1 MDNLLF
7 KKALPHL
14 TAVLL
19 FLLLPAIYF
28 SPQLEGKKLNQ
39 HDTNTATGMAKEITD
54 YNKTHS
60 DLALWTNSMFG
71 GMPAYLIGLPTYS
84 MISPIYALTTLF
96 DWRPISF
103 VFLYLMGF
111 YIALLL
117 FGLNPWIS
125 LVGAIAFGFSSYN
138 FVIIV
143 AGHNTKAIAIGY
155 MAPMIGALYH
165 SWKKN
170 LWIGSAFFALFLA
183 LQIYANHLQITYYTM
198 LTILIFGIAELY
210 FAIREKQIKDFLKR
224 SCVVVLFALIAISA
238 NAERL
243 WTTYEYG
250 KFSLRGPS
258 ELTNDK
264 GNKTSGLDK
273 DYATGWSY
281 GVDETMTLLIPNFKG
296 GASMI
301 NFGEN
306 SSTAEL
312 LRTNNVPN
320 VNSIVKQLPGYWGTQ
335 PITSGPVYAG
345 AIVLFLFVLSLFL
358 TKGAIRTWI
367 IAATIFSIL
376 LSWGRNFMPL
386 TDFFLEY
393 FPGYNKFRTV
403 SMILVIVSFTIPLLA
418 SIGLHKIFTE
428 EIDKAQWK
436 KALTWSVALTAGISF
451 LFFLLPGLSG
461 SFVSAN
467 DSQMPEW
474 IQSGLIA
481 DRKAFLRADAL
492 RSALFILA
500 TAVILWVYVSK
511 KIKFNYALL
520 FIGFLI
526 LVDMWGVNKRYLN
539 DDNFIVE
546 QKARNPYPATKA
558 DKEILKDKS
567 EFRVLNLSVDPFN
580 EASTSYYHQSI
591 GGYHGAKMR
600 RYQELINF
608 HIGNEIQQL
617 GTKLNKLKSEA
628 GVDSL
633 FIGLNALNMLNTK
646 YMIYNPEA
654 APIVNTKAMGSA
666 WTVKSYQL
674 VDNAD
679 QEIAVLGKADLS
691 KVIVVDKKFQPLLGN
706 VTSGNSGASK
716 LLLKSYSPN
725 QLVYNYSGKGNE
737 IAVFSEV
744 YYPKGWNAY
753 IGGKL
758 VPHFQANYLLR
769 AMVLQEGTYDIIFKF
784 EPLSYRLGKQI
795 SMVSSLL
802 LLLFIGFVLYK
813 NINLGSF
820 KPFLTWQKKN

>member
-1 MDNLLF
+1 MDNVPF

-19 FLLLPAIYF
+19 FLILPAIYF

-84 MISPIYALTTLF
+84 MISPIYSICTLF
-96 DWRPISF
+96 DQRPISF
-103 VFLYLMGF
+103 VFLYMIGF

-125 LVGAIAFGFSSYN
+125 LIGAIAFGFSSYN
-138 FVIIV
+138 FIIIA
-143 AGHNTKAIAIGY
+143 AGHNTKAVAIGY

-165 SWKKN
+165 AWKKN

-183 LQIYANHLQITYYTM
+183 LQIYANHLQITYYSL
-198 LTILIFGIAELY
+198 LTILIFGIVELY
-210 FAIREKQIKDFLKR
+210 FAYKGKRLHDFLKR
-224 SCVVVLFALIAISA
+224 SGVITAFAILAIAA
-238 NAERL
+238 NTERL

-258 ELTNDK
+258 ELTQDK

-301 NFGEN
+301 DFGE
-306 SSTAEL
+306 SSKTAEL

-320 VNSIVKQLPGYWGTQ
+320 ANSIIKQLPGYWGTQ
-335 PITSGPVYAG
+335 PGTSGPVYAG
-345 AIVLFLFVLSLFL
+345 AIVMFLFVLSLFL
-358 TKGAIRTWI
+358 TKGSVRVWI

-386 TDFFLEY
+386 TSFFLDY

-403 SMILVIVSFTIPLLA
+403 SMILVIASFTIPLLA
-418 SIGLHKIFTE
+418 SIGLQKIFSE

-436 KALTWSVALTAGISF
+436 KALTWSVALTAGVSF
-451 LFFLLPGLSG
+451 LFLLLPGLSG
-461 SFVSAN
+461 SFIYAG
-467 DSQMPEW
+467 DSQMPDW
-474 IQSGLIA
+474 IQNGLIS
-481 DRKAFLRADAL
+481 DRKSFLQDDAL
-492 RSALFILA
+492 RSAAFILA
-500 TAVILWVYVSK
+500 TALILWVYVAK
-511 KIKFNYALL
+511 KLKSDYALFL
-520 FIGFLI
+520 IAFLI
-526 LVDMWGVNKRYLN
+526 LVDMWGVNKRYIN
-539 DDNFIVE
+539 NDNFVQE
-546 QKARNPYPATKA
+546 QRARNPYPATTA

-600 RYQELINF
+600 RYQDLIDH
-608 HIGNEIQQL
+608 HIMPEIQQL
-617 GTKLNKLKSEA
+617 ITKLKAVKSES
-628 GVDSL
+628 GVDSV
-633 FIGLNALNMLNTK
+633 FIGLNALNMMNTK
-646 YMIYNPEA
+646 YLIHNPEA
-654 APIVNTKAMGSA
+654 SPLINKRAMGSA
-666 WTVKSYQL
+666 WVVQSYQL
-674 VDNAD
+674 LDNPD
-679 QEIAVLGKADLS
+679 QEIAALGKTDLT
-691 KVIVVDKKFQPLLGN
+691 KEVVVDKKFQSLLGN
-706 VTSGNSGASK
+706 VKPNSGTPSQIS
-716 LLLKSYSPN
+716 LKSYSPN
-725 QLVYNYSGKGNE
+725 QLVYSYSGKGNE

-744 YYPKGWNAY
+744 YYSKGWNAY
-753 IGGKL
+753 IGDKL
-758 VPHFQANYLLR
+758 VPHFQADYLLR
-769 AMVLQEGTYDIIFKF
+769 AMVLQEGNYDITFKF
-784 EPLSYRLGKQI
+784 EPASYRFGKQV
-795 SMVSSLL
+795 SMISSLL
-802 LLLFIGFVLYK
+802 LLLLIGFVLYK
-813 NINLGSF
+813 NL
-820 KPFLTWQKKN
+820 PLKKDQNKL

>member
-1 MDNLLF
+1 MDNPIF
-7 KKALPHL
+7 KKALPHI

-19 FLLLPAIYF
+19 FLILPAIYF

-84 MISPIYALTTLF
+84 LISPIYSLSTLF

-103 VFLYLMGF
+103 VFLYLIGF

-125 LVGAIAFGFSSYN
+125 LIGAIAFGFSSYD
-138 FVIIV
+138 FIIIA

-155 MAPMIGALYH
+155 MAPLIGALYH

-198 LTILIFGIAELY
+198 LAILIFGIAELY
-210 FAIREKQIKDFLKR
+210 FAYKEKSVTDFLKR
-224 SCVVVLFALIAISA
+224 SGVVFLFALLAIAA

-250 KFSLRGPS
+250 KFSIRGPS
-258 ELTNDK
+258 ELTQDK
-264 GNKTSGLDK
+264 GIKTSGLDK

-281 GVDETMTLLIPNFKG
+281 GVDETLTLLIPNFKG

-301 NFGEN
+301 NFGED
-306 SSTAEL
+306 SETAAL
-312 LRTNNVPN
+312 LRNNNVPN
-320 VNSIVKQLPGYWGTQ
+320 ANSIIKQLPGYWGTQ
-335 PITSGPVYAG
+335 PGTSGPVYVG
-345 AIVLFLFVLSLFL
+345 SIVLFLFVLSLFL
-358 TKGAIRTWI
+358 TKGAVRAWI
-367 IAATIFSIL
+367 IAATIFSVL

-386 TDFFLEY
+386 TEFFLDY

-403 SMILVIVSFTIPLLA
+403 SMILVIASFTIPLLA
-418 SIGLHKIFTE
+418 SIGLNKIFTE
-428 EIDKAQWK
+428 ELDTAQWK
-436 KALTWSVALTAGISF
+436 KAMMWSVGLTAGFSF

-461 SFVSAN
+461 SFVSSN

-474 IQSGLIA
+474 IQKGLVA
-481 DRKAFLRADAL
+481 DRTAFLRADAL
-492 RSALFILA
+492 RSVIFILA
-500 TAVILWVYVSK
+500 VALILWVQVAK
-511 KIKFNYALL
+511 KIKTKYALL
-520 FIGFLI
+520 IIGTLI

-539 DDNFIVE
+539 NDNFVQE
-546 QKARNPYPATKA
+546 QKARNPYPMTKA
-558 DKEILKDKS
+558 DKEILKDKT
-567 EFRVLNLSVDPFN
+567 EYRVLNLSVDPFN

-600 RYQELINF
+600 RYQELIDF
-608 HIGNEIQQL
+608 HISKEIQQL
-617 GTKLNKLKSEA
+617 GSKLSALKSEN

-646 YMIYNPEA
+646 YMVYNPEA
-654 APIVNTKAMGSA
+654 APIINSKAMGSA
-666 WTVKSYQL
+666 WIVNSYQL
-674 VDNAD
+674 ADNAD
-679 QEIAVLGKADLS
+679 QEIASLGKLDPG
-691 KVIVVDKKFQPLLGN
+691 KTIVVDKKFQSLLGS
-706 VTSGNSGASK
+706 VTQRIGSTSK
-716 LLLKSYSPN
+716 LSLKSYSAN
-725 QLVYNYSGKGNE
+725 QLVYTYSGKGNE
-737 IAVFSEV
+737 IAVFSEI

-753 IGGKL
+753 LGDKL

-769 AMVLQEGTYDIIFKF
+769 AMVVPEGNYDITFKF
-784 EPLSYRLGKQI
+784 EPLSYKLGNKI
-795 SMVSSLL
+795 SMVSSIL
-802 LLLFIGFVLYK
+802 LLLFISFVLYK
-813 NINLGSF
+813 NLIYFPHG
-820 KPFLTWQKKN
+820 KRKN

>member
-28 SPQLEGKKLNQ
+28 SPQIEGKKLSQ

-84 MISPIYALTTLF
+84 MITPIYMLTTLF

-103 VFLYLMGF
+103 VFLYLIGF

-117 FGLNPWIS
+117 FGINPWIS
-125 LVGAIAFGFSSYN
+125 LVGAIAFGFSSYD
-138 FVIIV
+138 FIIIA

-165 SWKKN
+165 AWKKN
-170 LWIGSAFFALFLA
+170 LWIGSAFFALFLS
-183 LQIYANHLQITYYTM
+183 LQIYANHLQITYYSM
-198 LTILIFGIAELY
+198 LTIVIFGSAEVW
-210 FAIREKQIKDFLKR
+210 FAFKEKNLADFLKR
-224 SCVVVLFALIAISA
+224 SGIVALFALLAIAA
-238 NAERL
+238 NSERL

-258 ELTNDK
+258 ELTQDK

-306 SSTAEL
+306 SATADL
-312 LRTNNVPN
+312 LRSNNVPN
-320 VNSIVKQLPGYWGTQ
+320 ANAIVKQLPGYWGSQ
-335 PITSGPVYAG
+335 PGTSGPVYAG
-345 AIVLFLFVLSLFL
+345 AIVLFLFVLALFL
-358 TKGAIRTWI
+358 TNGALRTGI
-367 IAATIFSIL
+367 ISATIFSIL

-386 TDFFLEY
+386 TDLFLDY

-403 SMILVIVSFTIPLLA
+403 SMILVIASFAIPLLA
-418 SIGLHKIFTE
+418 SIGLHKIFSG
-428 EIDKAQWK
+428 EIDKKRWK
-436 KALTWSVALTAGISF
+436 NALAWSVVLTAGVSLI
-451 LFFLLPGLSG
+451 FFLLPGLSG
-461 SFVSAN
+461 SFISSN

-474 IQSGLIA
+474 IQKGLLA
-481 DRKAFLRADAL
+481 DRASFLRTDAL
-492 RSALFILA
+492 RSAFFILA
-500 TAVILWVYVSK
+500 AASALWFFVAGK
-511 KIKFNYALL
+511 LKFNHALL
-520 FIGFLI
+520 IVGTLI
-526 LVDMWGVNKRYLN
+526 LVDMWSVNKRYLN
-539 DDNFIVE
+539 DDNFVQE

-558 DKEILKDKS
+558 DKEILKDKG

-580 EASTSYYHQSI
+580 EASTSYYHQSV

-600 RYQELINF
+600 RYQELIDNY
-608 HIGNEIQQL
+608 IGGEIRQI
-617 GTKLNKLKSEA
+617 GTKLNGLKSEA

-633 FIGLNALNMLNTK
+633 FIGCNALNMLNTK
-646 YMIYNPEA
+646 YLIYNPEA
-654 APIVNTKAMGSA
+654 APLLNSKTMGSA
-666 WTVKSYQL
+666 WIVKSYKI
-674 VDNAD
+674 VGNAD
-679 QEIAVLGKADLS
+679 QEIAALNSVDLS
-691 KVIVVDKKFQPLLGN
+691 KEIVVDKKFQGILGN
-706 VTSGNSGASK
+706 IIPENGSVSK
-716 LLLKSYSPN
+716 LSLKSYSPN
-725 QLVYNYSGKGNE
+725 KLIYSYTGKGNE
-737 IAVFSEV
+737 IAVFSEI

-753 IGGKL
+753 LGDKL

-769 AMVLQEGTYDIIFKF
+769 ALVLEGGTYDITFKF
-784 EPLSYRLGKQI
+784 EPVSYRIGKQI

-802 LLLFIGFVLYK
+802 LLLLICFVLYK
-813 NINLGSF
+813 NINF
-820 KPFLTWQKKN
+820 TTWQKKN

>member
-1 MDNLLF
+1 MDNVLF

-19 FLLLPAIYF
+19 FLILPAIYF

-84 MISPIYALTTLF
+84 LLSPIYSLTTIF

-103 VFLYLMGF
+103 VFLYLIGF
-111 YIALLL
+111 YLALLL

-125 LVGAIAFGFSSYN
+125 LVGAIAFGFSSYD
-138 FVIIV
+138 FIIIA

-165 SWKKN
+165 AWKKN

-183 LQIYANHLQITYYTM
+183 LQIYANHLQITYYSM

-210 FAIREKQIKDFLKR
+210 FAFKEKRLNDFLKR
-224 SCVVVLFALIAISA
+224 CGVVFLFAILAIAA
-238 NAERL
+238 NSERL

-258 ELTNDK
+258 ELTQDK

-281 GVDETMTLLIPNFKG
+281 GVDETLTLLIPNFKG

-301 NFGEN
+301 DFGQN
-306 SSTAEL
+306 STTAEL
-312 LRTNNVPN
+312 LRSNNVPN
-320 VNSIVKQLPGYWGTQ
+320 ANSIVKQLPGYWGTQ
-335 PITSGPVYAG
+335 PGTSGPVYVG

-358 TKGAIRTWI
+358 TKGSVRIWI
-367 IAATIFSIL
+367 ISATIFSIL

-386 TDFFLEY
+386 TEFFLDY

-403 SMILVIVSFTIPLLA
+403 SMILVIASFTIPLLA
-418 SIGLHKIFTE
+418 SIGLNKIFSE
-428 EIDKAQWK
+428 EINPAQWK
-436 KALTWSVALTAGISF
+436 KALLWSVALTAGVSF

-461 SFVSAN
+461 SFISSS
-467 DSQMPEW
+467 DSQMPAW
-474 IQSGLIA
+474 IQNGLVA
-481 DRKAFLRADAL
+481 DRTSFLRGDAL
-492 RSALFILA
+492 RSTALILA
-500 TAVILWVYVSK
+500 SALILWVFVAK
-511 KIKFNYALL
+511 KLKFEYALFL
-520 FIGFLI
+520 IGFLI
-526 LVDMWGVNKRYLN
+526 LIDMWGVNKRYLN
-539 DDNFIVE
+539 NDNFVQE
-546 QKARNPYPATKA
+546 QKARNPYPITKA

-567 EFRVLNLSVDPFN
+567 EYRVLNLSVDPFN
-580 EASTSYYHQSI
+580 EASTSYYHQSV

-600 RYQELINF
+600 RYQELIDK
-608 HIGNEIQQL
+608 HIGIEIQHL
-617 GTKLNKLKSEA
+617 GTKLNALKSEN

-646 YMIYNPEA
+646 YLIYNPEA
-654 APIVNTKAMGSA
+654 APLMNTKAMGSA
-666 WTVKSYQL
+666 WIVNSFQL
-674 VDNAD
+674 AENAD
-679 QEIAVLGKADLS
+679 QEIAAINKIDLS
-691 KVIVVDKKFQPLLGN
+691 KTIIVNKKFLPLLEG
-706 VTSGNSGASK
+706 VKSNSGRPSK
-716 LLLKSYSPN
+716 LSLSSYSPN
-725 QLVYNYSGKGNE
+725 QLVYSYSGSGYE

-758 VPHFQANYLLR
+758 VPYFQANYLLR
-769 AMVLQEGTYDIIFKF
+769 AMVLNAGNYDITFKF
-784 EPLSYRLGKQI
+784 EPISYNVGKKI
-795 SMVSSLL
+795 SMVSSFLL
-802 LLLFIGFVLYK
+802 LLLIGFVLYK
-813 NINLGSF
+813 NVTL
-820 KPFLTWQKKN
+820 KKAPIES

>member
-1 MDNLLF
+1 MDNVLF

-19 FLLLPAIYF
+19 FLILPAIYF

-54 YNKTHS
+54 YNKSHS

-84 MISPIYALTTLF
+84 AISPIYKLTTLF

-103 VFLYLMGF
+103 VFLYLIGF
-111 YIALLL
+111 YLTLLL

-125 LVGAIAFGFSSYN
+125 LIGAIAFGFSSYD
-138 FVIIV
+138 FIIIA
-143 AGHNTKAIAIGY
+143 AGHNTKAVAIGY

-165 SWKKN
+165 AWKKN

-198 LTILIFGIAELY
+198 LTILIFGMAELY
-210 FAIREKQIKDFLKR
+210 FAFKGKAVSDFLKR
-224 SCVVVLFALIAISA
+224 SGIIALFALVAIAT

-250 KFSLRGPS
+250 KFSIRGAS
-258 ELTNDK
+258 ELTADK
-264 GNKTSGLDK
+264 GNQTSGLDK

-281 GVDETMTLLIPNFKG
+281 GVDETLTLLIPNFKG
-296 GASMI
+296 GASMM

-306 SSTAEL
+306 SATADL
-312 LRTNNVPN
+312 LRSNNVPN
-320 VNSIVKQLPGYWGTQ
+320 ANAIVKQLPGYWGTQ
-335 PITSGPVYAG
+335 PITQGPVYAG

-358 TKGAIRTWI
+358 TKGAVRTWI

-386 TDFFLEY
+386 TDFFLDY
-393 FPGYNKFRTV
+393 VPGYNKFRTV
-403 SMILVIVSFTIPLLA
+403 SMILVIAGFTIPLLA
-418 SIGLHKIFTE
+418 SIGLNKIFSE
-428 EIDKAQWK
+428 EIDKVVWK
-436 KALTWSVALTAGISF
+436 KAMIWSVSLTAGISL
-451 LFFLLPGLSG
+451 LFFLIPGLSG
-461 SFVSAN
+461 SFVSAA

-474 IQSGLIA
+474 IRNGLIS
-481 DRKAFLRADAL
+481 DRTSFLRSDAL
-492 RSALFILA
+492 RSAALILA
-500 TAVILWVYVSK
+500 VALVLWVHVAK
-511 KIKFNYALL
+511 KIQRKYALL
-520 FIGFLI
+520 IIGTLI

-539 DDNFIVE
+539 DNNFVQE
-546 QKARNPYPATKA
+546 QNAKNPYPATKA
-558 DKEILKDKS
+558 DKEILKDKT
-567 EFRVLNLSVDPFN
+567 EYRVLNLSTDPFN
-580 EASTSYYHQSI
+580 EASTSYYHHSI

-600 RYQELINF
+600 RYQELINLQ
-608 HIGNEIQQL
+608 IDGEIRQL
-617 GTKLNKLKSEA
+617 GTKLNALKSES

-654 APIVNTKAMGSA
+654 GPIINSKALGNA
-666 WTVKSYQL
+666 WIVSSYQL

-679 QEIAVLGKADLS
+679 QEISALGKADLR
-691 KVIVVDKKFQPLLGN
+691 KTIVVDKKFQSLLGN
-706 VTSGNSGASK
+706 VSAGNGGTSK
-716 LLLKSYSPN
+716 LSLTSYSPN
-725 QLVYNYSGKGNE
+725 KLVYSYSGKGNE
-737 IAVFSEV
+737 IAVFSEI

-753 IGGKL
+753 IGDKL
-758 VPHFQANYLLR
+758 VPYFQANYVLR
-769 AMVLQEGTYDIIFKF
+769 AMVLQEGTYDITFKF

-802 LLLFIGFVLYK
+802 LLFFIGFVLFK
-813 NINLGSF
+813 NIPL
-820 KPFLTWQKKN
+820 KKSAK

>member
-1 MDNLLF
+1 MDNPLF

-19 FLLLPAIYF
+19 FLILPAIYF

-54 YNKTHS
+54 YNKSHS

-84 MISPIYALTTLF
+84 AISPIYKLTTLF

-103 VFLYLMGF
+103 VFLYLIGF
-111 YIALLL
+111 YLALLL

-125 LVGAIAFGFSSYN
+125 LIGAIAFGFSSYD
-138 FVIIV
+138 FIIIA
-143 AGHNTKAIAIGY
+143 AGHNTKAVAIGY

-165 SWKKN
+165 AWKKN

-198 LTILIFGIAELY
+198 LTILIFGMAELY
-210 FAIREKQIKDFLKR
+210 FAFKEKAVGDFLKR
-224 SCVVVLFALIAISA
+224 SCIIALFALVAIAT
-238 NAERL
+238 NVERL

-250 KFSLRGPS
+250 KFSIRGAS
-258 ELTNDK
+258 ELTVDK
-264 GNKTSGLDK
+264 GNQTSGLDK

-281 GVDETMTLLIPNFKG
+281 GIDETLTLLIPNFKG

-306 SSTAEL
+306 SSTADL
-312 LRTNNVPN
+312 LRSNNIPN
-320 VNSIVKQLPGYWGTQ
+320 ANTIVKQLPGYWGTQ
-335 PITSGPVYAG
+335 PGTSGPVYVG
-345 AIVLFLFVLSLFL
+345 AIILFLFVLSLFL
-358 TKGAIRTWI
+358 TKGPVRAWI
-367 IAATIFSIL
+367 IAATIFSVL

-386 TDFFLEY
+386 TSFFLDY

-403 SMILVIVSFTIPLLA
+403 SMILVIASFTIPLLA
-418 SIGLHKIFTE
+418 SIGLNKIFSE
-428 EIDKAQWK
+428 EIDKVVWK
-436 KALTWSVALTAGISF
+436 KAMIWSVALTAGIS
-451 LFFLLPGLSG
+451 LVFFLIPELSG
-461 SFVSAN
+461 SFVSAS

-474 IQSGLIA
+474 IQKGLVS
-481 DRKAFLRADAL
+481 DRTSFLRSDAL
-492 RSALFILA
+492 RSAALILA
-500 TAVILWVYVSK
+500 VALILWVHVAK
-511 KIKFNYALL
+511 KIQGKHALL
-520 FIGFLI
+520 IIGTLI

-539 DDNFIVE
+539 DNNFVQE
-546 QKARNPYPATKA
+546 QNARNPYPATKA
-558 DKEILKDKS
+558 DKEILKDKT
-567 EFRVLNLSVDPFN
+567 EYRVLNLSVDPFN

-608 HIGNEIQQL
+608 RIDGEIRQL
-617 GTKLNKLKSEA
+617 GSKLNALKTDS

-654 APIVNTKAMGSA
+654 PPIPNSKAFGNAWIVNG
-666 WTVKSYQL
+666 YQL

-679 QEIAVLGKADLS
+679 QEIAALGKADL
-691 KVIVVDKKFQPLLGN
+691 KKTVVVDKKFQSLLGA
-706 VTSGNSGASK
+706 VSTGNGSISK
-716 LLLKSYSPN
+716 LSLTSYSPN
-725 QLVYNYSGKGNE
+725 KLVYSYSGKGNE
-737 IAVFSEV
+737 IAVFSEI

-753 IGGKL
+753 IGDKP
-758 VPHFQANYLLR
+758 VPYFQANYVLR
-769 AMVLQEGTYDIIFKF
+769 AMFIPEGTYDITFKF
-784 EPLSYRLGKQI
+784 EPLSYRVGKQV

-802 LLLFIGFVLYK
+802 LLFFIGFVLYK
-813 NINLGSF
+813 NIPL
-820 KPFLTWQKKN
+820 KKSVQ

>member
-1 MDNLLF
+1 MDNARF

-19 FLLLPAIYF
+19 FLILPAIYF

-71 GMPAYLIGLPTYS
+71 GMPAYLIGLPTFS
-84 MISPIYALTTLF
+84 MISPVYSLTTLF

-103 VFLYLMGF
+103 VFLYMIGF

-117 FGLNPWIS
+117 FGLNPWIC
-125 LVGAIAFGFSSYN
+125 LIGALAFGFSSYN
-138 FVIIV
+138 FIIIY
-143 AGHNTKAIAIGY
+143 AGHNTKAVAIGY

-165 SWKKN
+165 AWKKN
-170 LWIGSAFFALFLA
+170 QWVGSAIFALFLS
-183 LQIYANHLQITYYTM
+183 LQIYANHLQITYYTL
-198 LTILIFGIAELY
+198 LTILIFGMVELW
-210 FAIREKQIKDFLKR
+210 FAFKDKQLSDFLKR
-224 SCVVVLFALIAISA
+224 CAVLFLFSILAIGA

-250 KFSLRGPS
+250 KFSIRGPS
-258 ELTNDK
+258 ELTLNQ

-281 GVDETMTLLIPNFKG
+281 GVDETLTLLIPNFKG

-301 NFGEN
+301 DFGQD
-306 SSTAEL
+306 SSTADL
-312 LRTNNVPN
+312 LRANNVPN
-320 VNSIVKQLPGYWGTQ
+320 ANSIVKQLPGYWGTQ
-335 PITSGPVYAG
+335 PGTSGPVYVG

-358 TKGAIRTWI
+358 VKGSVRIWI

-386 TDFFLEY
+386 TEFFLDW

-403 SMILVIVSFTIPLLA
+403 SMILVIASFTIPLMA
-418 SIGLHKIFTE
+418 AIGLHKIFTQ

-436 KALTWSVALTAGISF
+436 KALIQSVAICGGISF

-461 SFVSAN
+461 SFVSAS

-474 IQSGLIA
+474 IQKGLLA
-481 DRKAFLRADAL
+481 DRASFLRGDAL
-492 RSALFILA
+492 RSTALILA
-500 TAVILWVYVSK
+500 TALILWVYVAK
-511 KIKFNYALL
+511 KLKFTQALFL
-520 FIGFLI
+520 IGFLI
-526 LVDMWGVNKRYLN
+526 LVDMWGVDKRYLN
-539 DDNFIVE
+539 NDNFVQE
-546 QKARNPYPATKA
+546 QKARNPYPLTKA
-558 DKEILKDKS
+558 DKEILTDKT
-567 EFRVLNLSVDPFN
+567 EYRVLNLTVDPFN
-580 EASTSYYHQSI
+580 EAGTSYYHHSI

-600 RYQELINF
+600 RYQELIDL

-617 GTKLNKLKSEA
+617 GTKLSALKSDG

-646 YMIYNPEA
+646 YLIYNPEA
-654 APIVNTKAMGSA
+654 APIVNTKALGSA
-666 WTVKSYQL
+666 WTVSHYNL
-674 VDNAD
+674 VDHAD
-679 QEIAVLGKADLS
+679 QEIAALKKLDLR
-691 KVIVVDKKFQPLLGN
+691 KEIVVDKKFQSLLAGVTPGN
-706 VTSGNSGASK
+706 EGTSK

-725 QLVYNYSGKGNE
+725 QLIYSYSGKGNE
-737 IAVFSEV
+737 IGVFSEI

-753 IGGKL
+753 IGDQM
-758 VPHFQANYLLR
+758 VPYFQANYLLR
-769 AMVLQEGTYDIIFKF
+769 AMVLKEGSYDITFKF
-784 EPLSYRLGKQI
+784 EPVSYRVGKQI

-802 LLLFIGFVLYK
+802 LLLFIGFVMYK
-813 NINLGSF
+813 NITLR
-820 KPFLTWQKKN
+820 KA

>member
-1 MDNLLF
+1 MDNPMF

-19 FLLLPAIYF
+19 FLILPAIYF
-28 SPQLEGKKLNQ
+28 SPQLEGQKLNQ

-84 MISPIYALTTLF
+84 MISPVYSFFTLN

-103 VFLYLMGF
+103 VFLYMLGF

-125 LVGAIAFGFSSYN
+125 LIGAIAFGFSSYN
-138 FVIIV
+138 FIIIA
-143 AGHNTKAIAIGY
+143 AGHNTKAVAIGF

-165 SWKKN
+165 AWKKN

-183 LQIYANHLQITYYTM
+183 LQIYANHLQITYYSM
-198 LTILIFGIAELY
+198 LTILIFGIVEFY
-210 FAIREKQIKDFLKR
+210 FSFKEKRLNDFLKR
-224 SCVVVLFALIAISA
+224 CGVILLFAVLAIAA
-238 NAERL
+238 NTERL

-258 ELTNDK
+258 DLTQDK
-264 GNKTSGLDK
+264 GIKTSGLDK

-281 GVDETMTLLIPNFKG
+281 GVDETLTLLIPNFKG

-301 NFGEN
+301 DFGEN
-306 SSTAEL
+306 SATAEL

-320 VNSIVKQLPGYWGTQ
+320 ANSIVKQLPGYWGSQ
-335 PITSGPVYAG
+335 PGTSGPVYAG

-358 TKGAIRTWI
+358 IKGSLRTWI
-367 IAATIFSIL
+367 ISATIFSIL

-386 TDFFLEY
+386 SSFFLDY

-403 SMILVIVSFTIPLLA
+403 SMILVIASFCIPLLA
-418 SIGLHKIFTE
+418 SIGLHKMITE
-428 EIDKAQWK
+428 EIDKVQWK
-436 KALTWSVALTAGISF
+436 KALTWSVGLTAGISF
-451 LFFLLPGLSG
+451 LFLLLPGLSG
-461 SFVSAN
+461 SFVSAS
-467 DSQMPEW
+467 DAQMPEW
-474 IQSGLIA
+474 IQKGLIE
-481 DRKAFLRADAL
+481 DRTSFLRSDAL
-492 RSALFILA
+492 RSLAFILA
-500 TAVILWVYVSK
+500 TALILWLVVAK
-511 KIKFNYALL
+511 KLKSNHALFL
-520 FIGFLI
+520 IGFLI

-539 DDNFIVE
+539 NDNFVQE
-546 QKARNPYPATKA
+546 QKARNPYPITNA
-558 DKEILKDKS
+558 DKEILKDKG
-567 EFRVLNLSVDPFN
+567 EYRVLNLSVDPFN

-600 RYQELINF
+600 RYQDLIDF
-608 HIGNEIQQL
+608 HIIGEIQQL
-617 GTKLNKLKSEA
+617 GSKLKALKSES
-628 GVDSL
+628 GVDSV
-633 FIGLNALNMLNTK
+633 FIGLNALNMMNTK
-646 YMIYNPEA
+646 YLIYNPEA
-654 APIVNTKAMGSA
+654 APLVNKKAMGSA
-666 WTVKSYQL
+666 WIVNSYQL

-679 QEIAVLGKADLS
+679 QEIAALGKVDLN
-691 KVIVVDKKFQPLLGN
+691 KTAIFNKKFQPLLGN
-706 VTSGNSGASK
+706 IQATNGTSSK
-716 LLLKSYSPN
+716 LSLKSYSPN

-737 IAVFSEV
+737 IGVFSEI

-753 IGGKL
+753 IEGNL

-769 AMVLQEGTYDIIFKF
+769 AMVLREGSYDITFKF
-784 EPLSYRLGKQI
+784 EPVSYRLGKQI
-795 SMVSSLL
+795 STISSIL

-813 NINLGSF
+813 NITL
-820 KPFLTWQKKN
+820 KKSSK